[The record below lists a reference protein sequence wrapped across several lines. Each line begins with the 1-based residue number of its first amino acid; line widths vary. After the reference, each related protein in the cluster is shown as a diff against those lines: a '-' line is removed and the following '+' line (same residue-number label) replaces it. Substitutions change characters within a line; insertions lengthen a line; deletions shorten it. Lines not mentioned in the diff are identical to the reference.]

1 MNTLNQTTPT
11 VGCTVDG
18 PVATLT
24 LQRPQAM
31 NALNAT
37 LRRELLAAMHRLDAN
52 AGVRVVVLQ
61 AAGAGFCAGN
71 DLKEPLNPAHRDV
84 EAMILAEYQPILDTM
99 AASSR
104 LYVGAVHGTAAG
116 IGMSIALN
124 CDLLWMS
131 EGACLYPA
139 FAPIALVPDGG
150 ATWQLV
156 QAMGY
161 RRALQVLIEGRRLP
175 AAECLSMGLANGVT
189 TDDGFHAAVRAQ
201 ARRLAEL
208 APLAVQHTKRLSRAA
223 VSSTF
228 AQTVRDEAA
237 AQNLTFTSADCREA
251 TAAFFAKRP
260 PVFIGR

>member
-1 MNTLNQTTPT
+1 MNAPNQTPT
-11 VGCTVDG
+11 VGCVVDG

-31 NALNAT
+31 NAINTT
-37 LRRELLAAMHRLDAN
+37 LRRELLAAMRQLDTTD
-52 AGVRVVVLQ
+52 GVRVVVLQ

-71 DLKEPLNPAHRDV
+71 DLKEPLNPAHRNV
-84 EAMILAEYQPILDTM
+84 EAMILAEYQPILDAM

-175 AAECLSMGLANGVT
+175 AAQCLSVGLANGVAA
-189 TDDGFHAAVRAQ
+189 DDGFQATVRAQ
-201 ARRLAEL
+201 AQRLAEL
-208 APLAVQHTKRLSRAA
+208 APLAVQHTKRLARAA

-237 AQNLTFTSADCREA
+237 AQNLTFASADCREA
-251 TAAFFAKRP
+251 VAVFFTHRQP
-260 PVFIGR
+260 RFTGQ

>member
-1 MNTLNQTTPT
+1 MDTTHQTPT
-11 VGCTVDG
+11 VGCAIDG

-31 NALNAT
+31 NAINTT
-37 LRRELLAAMHRLDAN
+37 LRRELLTAMQQLDAHD
-52 AGVRVVVLQ
+52 GVRVVVLQ

-71 DLKEPLNPAHRDV
+71 DLKEPLDPTHRDV
-84 EAMILAEYQPILDTM
+84 EAMILAEYKPILDAM

-116 IGMSIALN
+116 IGMSLALN

-161 RRALQVLIEGRRLP
+161 RRALQVLIEGRRMA
-175 AAECLSMGLANGVT
+175 AAECLAMGLANGLAA
-189 TDDGFHAAVRAQ
+189 DDGFQATVRAQ
-201 ARRLAEL
+201 AQRLAEL
-208 APLAVQHTKRLSRAA
+208 APLAVQHTKRLARNA
-223 VSSTF
+223 VSATLE
-228 AQTVRDEAA
+228 QTVRDEAA
-237 AQNLTFTSADCREA
+237 TQNLTFASADCREA
-251 TAAFFAKRP
+251 VAAFFAQRKPR
-260 PVFIGR
+260 FTGQ